1 MKVYR
6 FNNLIINLEE
16 VNYINKVQ
24 SKFYHDMYYLI
35 FSMKNGSEFC
45 SADESEEKINVK
57 MDYITRLMEEN

>member
-16 VNYINKVQ
+16 VNYINRAQ

-35 FSMKNGSEFC
+35 FNMKNGSEFC
-45 SADESEEKINVK
+45 SEDESEEKINFK
-57 MDYITRLMEEN
+57 MDYIIRLMEGN

>member
-16 VNYINKVQ
+16 VNCIKKVQ
-24 SKFYHDMYYLI
+24 SFLTKYHLI

-45 SADESEEKINVK
+45 SEEESEEKINLK
-57 MDYITRLMEEN
+57 MDYITRLMEGN

>member
-16 VNYINKVQ
+16 VNYINKEQ
-24 SKFYHDMYYLI
+24 SKFYHDKYYLI

-45 SADESEEKINVK
+45 SAEESETKIDFK
-57 MDYITRLMEEN
+57 MDYITRLMEGN